1 MTSNYPTDYCF
12 LPPADFPPDSCILPP
27 INTKTKRKTVPESH
41 ELKSYLLRNKNKEV
55 MRVTQQMR
63 YNLIN
68 RNFLHLD
75 DDKDNSTGLVIVDNI
90 PDGVTAKL
98 ALQYY
103 FKKYDCQY
111 QNEFVVGYVRSINRA
126 LKCSECVCGKYQ
138 VKHIRFKLSRR
149 VLRAC
154 KCSAKNVK
162 HFAILWHLDI
172 HRNNERKRLNR
183 ERYEKQEKQV
193 DKRAKECAFNWI
205 MLICGWFAV
214 TMFLSAITKSHK
226 VNDI

>member
-41 ELKSYLLRNKNKEV
+41 ELKNRLLRNKNKEV

-75 DDKDNSTGLVIVDNI
+75 DKDHPVGIVIVNNI

-111 QNEFVVGYVRSINRA
+111 QNEFVVGYMRNINHV
-126 LKCSECVCGKYQ
+126 LHCSECVCGKYRIER
-138 VKHIRFKLSRR
+138 VRFKLARR

-154 KCSAKNVK
+154 NCSAKK
-162 HFAILWHLDI
+162 CHTFCYSLAF
-172 HRNNERKRLNR
+172 
-183 ERYEKQEKQV
+183 RYSSE
-193 DKRAKECAFNWI
+193 
-205 MLICGWFAV
+205 
-214 TMFLSAITKSHK
+214 
-226 VNDI
+226 